1 MFTFNE
7 KDIKAG
13 NSASLNAMRAQ
24 YAYVNAHRDDPRH
37 RLPTSLF
44 SGLRQNAGVV
54 GLVGNAGVSP
64 RDLYREFDNTTVRQ
78 FRLDEGD
85 NILNRLMPLA
95 RSINL
100 GRTILEGARAS
111 GAGKF
116 QTSMSGELSVIYD
129 SVDYDSEK
137 FIIPIHQNG
146 FKRNWREGMQL
157 SLEGFDDA
165 VIQSSEAV
173 RTHRNGVI
181 DYMLDGTTIVHD
193 GVGWQGFRND
203 SRVHQVDLGAAGLNV
218 DFTSSTLTGEDA
230 RDAWVALRD
239 QLWLENKVSAPATYF
254 ISNEAYSN
262 FERYYTDNYA
272 SGTILEHLKRVGMVA
287 DIVQSSKLVGNEVLA
302 IPLQSQF
309 IQPIVGQAVS
319 VIAKSRPDYNSPFAF
334 DVVSAIGLKVTN
346 DFEGVNK
353 GVMYA
358 SS

>member
-7 KDIKAG
+7 KDVKAG
-13 NSASLNAMRAQ
+13 NSPTLNAMRAQ

-37 RLPTSLF
+37 ALPKSLF
-44 SGLRQNAGVV
+44 SGLRVNAGSV
-54 GLVGNAGVSP
+54 GLVGNMGASP
-64 RDLYREFDNTTVRQ
+64 RDLYREFDNTTIRQ

-95 RSINL
+95 RSVNL

-129 SVDYDSEK
+129 NVDYDTEK

-157 SLEGFDDA
+157 SLDSFDDA
-165 VIQSSEAV
+165 VTQSAEAV

-181 DYMLDGTTIVHD
+181 DYMLDGTDIVHD
-193 GVGWQGFRND
+193 GVGWEGFRND
-203 SRVHQVDLGAAGLNV
+203 SRVHQVDLGAGGLNI
-218 DFTSSTLTGEDA
+218 DFTSTTASGADV
-230 RDAWVALRD
+230 RDGWIALRD

-254 ISNEAYSN
+254 VSNEAMSN
-262 FERYYTDNYA
+262 FERYYSDNYA
-272 SGTILEHLKRVGMVA
+272 SGTILDHLKLVSMVA
-287 DIVQSSKLVGNEVLA
+287 DIVPSSKLIGNQVLA

-319 VIAKSRPDYNSPFAF
+319 VIAMPRPSYNSPFAF
-334 DVVSAIGLKVTN
+334 DVVSAIGIKVSN